1 MPASDMQRH
10 DWVDEAPFA
19 VTVCALDGTILEMN
33 AKSEATFAKY
43 GGKALAG
50 SDVRACHP
58 PAARAKLEELLA
70 SGKTNAYTIEKNGV
84 RKLIYQ
90 APWYKNGAL
99 AGLVELSLEI
109 PEKMPHFKR
118 D

>member
-1 MPASDMQRH
+1 MDAKRSALH
-10 DWVDEAPFA
+10 DWVDEFPGA

-43 GGKALAG
+43 GGRALAG

-70 SGKTNAYTIEKNGV
+70 TGKTNAYTIEKGGV

-90 APWYKNGAL
+90 APWYKNGEL

-109 PEKMPHFKR
+109 PENIPHFKR

>member
-1 MPASDMQRH
+1 MKEKKH

-33 AKSEATFAKY
+33 AKSEATFANY
-43 GGKALAG
+43 GGNALVG

-58 PAARAKLEELLA
+58 PKARAKLEEMLA
-70 SGKTNAYTIEKNGV
+70 SGSTNAYTIEKNGV

-90 APWYKNGAL
+90 SPWYVEGRRMGA
-99 AGLVELSLEI
+99 VELSLEI
-109 PEKMPHFKR
+109 PKRMRHFKR
-118 D
+118 K